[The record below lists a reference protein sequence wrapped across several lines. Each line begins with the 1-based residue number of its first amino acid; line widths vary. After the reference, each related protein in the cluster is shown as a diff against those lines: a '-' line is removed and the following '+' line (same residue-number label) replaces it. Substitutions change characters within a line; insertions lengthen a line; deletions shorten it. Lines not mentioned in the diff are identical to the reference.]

1 MHAPSFP
8 SPARFFTVFVLAL
21 CAMVAP
27 ADSPDFAAANSRFV
41 LAQAAAPTTPLAEP
55 TDDHGHAAPTAEPAI
70 PDPNP
75 KLNKKRAA
83 FWGVTFMLATS
94 LAFAVFGAW
103 AIKKTPKSGQ
113 QRPE

>member
-8 SPARFFTVFVLAL
+8 NPARILTVFVLAL

-41 LAQAAAPTTPLAEP
+41 LAQAAETPPPATAPAIE
-55 TDDHGHAAPTAEPAI
+55 HGHDAPAEAPAL

-83 FWGVTFMLATS
+83 FWGVSFMLATS
-94 LAFAVFGAW
+94 LAFAIFGTW
-103 AIKKTPKSGQ
+103 AIKKTPKPGQ